1 MAKELRYNTE
11 ARARLE
17 QGVNALA
24 DAVKVTL
31 GPKGRNAVL
40 EKLTGPPTITNDGV
54 TIAREIQLADPFAN
68 MGAQL
73 VKEVAMKTNG
83 VVGDGTTTATVLAQA
98 MVREGLRAVDAGA
111 NPMRLRRGIERT
123 VPVVLQALTE
133 QAVPI
138 SGRDDLLRIA
148 SLAASD
154 DDAIGEV
161 IARAVE
167 HVGEVGVVT
176 TEESDTLGLTVDV
189 VDGIEFDHGYISAY
203 MVTDPE
209 RMEAVLE
216 NPVILLTNKKIT
228 AVQEIMPTIEAA
240 KRADRP
246 LVVLAEDV
254 DGPALQLLVGGNM
267 HKTMQSV
274 VVRAPGFG
282 HRRVAELEDLAVALG
297 GHVIAKDTGIELS
310 EVAREHL
317 GSCDRITVTENETTI
332 VGAHGEQAL
341 VDARVGQLEAQL
353 ERARIDA
360 DQDSLE
366 LRIAR
371 LTGRVA
377 VIRVGGATSVELKER
392 MLRVEDALAATR
404 AALEEGVVAGGGTA
418 LAQAHRALADLD
430 LPGDEAI
437 GPQVVRRALAEPL
450 RWIAHQ
456 RRLRGRRR
464 RADRRRPPARAR
476 IQRPHRRVRRHVRR
490 GCHRPAQG
498 HPGGAGERGVDRGAA
513 HHDRDGDRRG
523 GHRQSRRHHRARF
536 RRPRRGH
543 GPPVQHLLS
552 ACRFGPFGPRYGLG
566 HGLTV
571 AASFSN
577 YGAGSQS

>member
-1 MAKELRYNTE
+1 MAKDLRFAQE
-11 ARARLE
+11 ARTLLE
-17 QGVNALA
+17 YGVNALA

-54 TIAREIQLADPFAN
+54 TIAREIQLRDPFAN

-111 NPMRLRRGIERT
+111 NPMRVRRGIERT
-123 VPVVLQALTE
+123 VPVVVEALRDRS
-133 QAVPI
+133 VPVED
-138 SGRDDLLRIA
+138 RADLRRVA
-148 SLAASD
+148 TLAASD
-154 DDAIGEV
+154 DESIGEA
-161 IARAVE
+161 IAEAVSY
-167 HVGEVGVVT
+167 VGRSGIVT
-176 TEESDTLGLTVDV
+176 TEESDALGMSVSV
-189 VDGIEFDHGYISAY
+189 VDGIEFDHGYISGY

-209 RMEAVLE
+209 RMEAVHD
-216 NPVILLTNKKIT
+216 NPLILLTNKKISQ
-228 AVQEIMPTIEAA
+228 VQDIMPSIEAA

-282 HRRVAELEDLAVALG
+282 HRRVAELQDLAVALG
-297 GHVIAKDTGIELS
+297 GHVIAKDTGVELS
-310 EVAREHL
+310 EVTREHL
-317 GSCDRITVTENETTI
+317 GSCDRITVTENETAI
-332 VGAHGEQAL
+332 VGGHG
-341 VDARVGQLEAQL
+341 DAKLLEARIAQL
-353 ERARIDA
+353 ETQLDRARIDA
-360 DQDSLE
+360 DQDSLQ

-404 AALEEGVVAGGGTA
+404 AALEDGIVAGGGTA
-418 LAQAHRALADLD
+418 LGQAHRALADLE

-437 GPQVVRRALAEPL
+437 GRDVVRRALPEPL
-450 RWIAHQ
+450 RWIA
-456 RRLRGRRR
+456 
-464 RADRRRPPARAR
+464 
-476 IQRPHRRVRRHVRR
+476 VN
-490 GCHRPAQG
+490 
-498 HPGGAGERGVDRGAA
+498 AGF
-513 HHDRDGDRRG
+513 DGDEVVDVVAG
-523 GHRQSRRHHRARF
+523 LPS
-536 RRPRRGH
+536 GH
-543 GPPVQHLLS
+543 GFDALT
-552 ACRFGPFGPRYGLG
+552 GEYGDMFDEGIVDPLKVTRAA
-566 HGLTV
+566 LES
-571 AASFSN
+571 AASIAALLITTETAIVEEVVGNPGAIHAPGFGDLAEGMVRPSN
-577 YGAGSQS
+577 IY

>member
-17 QGVNALA
+17 HGVNALA

-133 QAVPI
+133 HAVAVN
-138 SGRDDLLRIA
+138 GRSDLLRIA
-148 SLAASD
+148 SLAAGD
-154 DDAIGEV
+154 DEAIGEV
-161 IARAVE
+161 ITRAVE
-167 HVGEVGVVT
+167 HVGESGVVT
-176 TEESDTLGLTVDV
+176 TEESNALGLSVDV

-203 MVTDPE
+203 MVTNPE

-228 AVQEIMPTIEAA
+228 AVQEIMPAIEAA

-310 EVAREHL
+310 EVSLEHL
-317 GSCDRITVTENETTI
+317 GSCDRITVTEHETTI
-332 VGAHGEQAL
+332 VGAHGEQRL

-360 DQDSLE
+360 DRENLE

-392 MLRVEDALAATR
+392 MLRVEDALSATR
-404 AALEEGVVAGGGTA
+404 AAMEAGIVSGGGTA

-430 LPGDEAI
+430 LPGDEGI
-437 GPQVVRRALAEPL
+437 GTQVVRRALAEPL
-450 RWIAHQ
+450 RWIA
-456 RRLRGRRR
+456 LNAGFEG
-464 RADRRRPPARAR
+464 DDVVR
-476 IQRPHRRVRRHVRR
+476 IVEDLP
-490 GCHRPAQG
+490 
-498 HPGGAGERGVDRGAA
+498 
-513 HHDRDGDRRG
+513 
-523 GHRQSRRHHRARF
+523 
-536 RRPRRGH
+536 
-543 GPPVQHLLS
+543 
-552 ACRFGPFGPRYGLG
+552 LG
-566 HGLTV
+566 HGFNALTGEYGDMFDEGV
-571 AASFSN
+571 IDPLKVTRAALESAASIAALLITTETAIVEQVVVNPGAIIAPGFGDLAEGMVRPSN
-577 YGAGSQS
+577 IY

>member
-17 QGVNALA
+17 HGVNALA

-98 MVREGLRAVDAGA
+98 MVREGLRAVEAGA
-111 NPMRLRRGIERT
+111 NPMRVRRGLERT
-123 VPVVLQALTE
+123 VPVVLDHLMEHAS
-133 QAVPI
+133 PI
-138 SGRDDLLRIA
+138 NGREDLLRIA

-154 DDAIGEV
+154 DEAIGAA
-161 IARAVE
+161 ITRAVE
-167 HVGEVGVVT
+167 HVGEVGVIT
-176 TEESDTLGLTVDV
+176 TEESDTLGLAVDV
-189 VDGIEFDHGYISAY
+189 VDGIEFGHGYISAY
-203 MVTDPE
+203 MVTNPE
-209 RMEAVLE
+209 RMEAVLD
-216 NPVILLTNKKIT
+216 NPVILLTNKKVT

-297 GHVIAKDTGIELS
+297 GHVIAKDTGVELS
-310 EVAREHL
+310 EVTLEHL
-317 GSCDRITVTENETTI
+317 GSCDRITVTENDTTI
-332 VGAHGEQAL
+332 VGARGDEAL
-341 VDARVGQLEAQL
+341 IVARVAQLEAQR

-360 DQDSLE
+360 DRDSLDQ
-366 LRIAR
+366 RIAR

-404 AALEEGVVAGGGTA
+404 AALEAGIVAGGGSA

-430 LPGDEAI
+430 LPGDEGI
-437 GPQVVRRALAEPL
+437 GTQVVRRALAEPL
-450 RWIAHQ
+450 RWIAHN
-456 RRLRGRRR
+456 
-464 RADRRRPPARAR
+464 
-476 IQRPHRRVRRHVRR
+476 
-490 GCHRPAQG
+490 
-498 HPGGAGERGVDRGAA
+498 AGFEA
-513 HHDRDGDRRG
+513 GDV
-523 GHRQSRRHHRARF
+523 
-536 RRPRRGH
+536 
-543 GPPVQHLLS
+543 VQIVEDL
-552 ACRFGPFGPRYGLG
+552 PLG
-566 HGLTV
+566 HGFNALTGQYGDMFDEGV
-571 AASFSN
+571 IDPLKVTRAALESAASIAALVITTETAVVEQVAVNPGAVIAPGFGDLAEGMVRPSN
-577 YGAGSQS
+577 IY

>member
-111 NPMRLRRGIERT
+111 NPMRVRRGIERT

-133 QAVPI
+133 HAVAVN
-138 SGRDDLLRIA
+138 GRSDLLRIA
-148 SLAASD
+148 SLAAGD
-154 DDAIGEV
+154 DEAIGEV
-161 IARAVE
+161 ITRAVE
-167 HVGEVGVVT
+167 HVGESGVVT
-176 TEESDTLGLTVDV
+176 TEESNALGLSVDV

-203 MVTDPE
+203 MVTNPE
-209 RMEAVLE
+209 RMEAVLD

-228 AVQEIMPTIEAA
+228 AVQEIMPAIEAA

-246 LVVLAEDV
+246 LVVLAENV

-310 EVAREHL
+310 EVSLEHL
-317 GSCDRITVTENETTI
+317 GSCDRITVTEHETTI
-332 VGAHGEQAL
+332 VGAHGEQRL

-360 DQDSLE
+360 DRESLE
-366 LRIAR
+366 SRIAR

-392 MLRVEDALAATR
+392 MLRVEDALSATR
-404 AALEEGVVAGGGTA
+404 AAMEAGIVSGGGTA

-430 LPGDEAI
+430 LPGDEGI
-437 GPQVVRRALAEPL
+437 GTQVVRRALAEPL
-450 RWIAHQ
+450 RWIAHNAGFEADDVVQ
-456 RRLRGRRR
+456 IVEDLPLGHGFNALTGEYGDMFDEGVIDPLKVT
-464 RADRRRPPARAR
+464 RAALESAAS
-476 IQRPHRRVRRHVRR
+476 IAALLITTETAIVEQVV
-490 GCHRPAQG
+490 G
-498 HPGGAGERGVDRGAA
+498 HPGAIIAPGF
-513 HHDRDGDRRG
+513 GDLAEG
-523 GHRQSRRHHRARF
+523 MV
-536 RRPRRGH
+536 RP
-543 GPPVQHLLS
+543 
-552 ACRFGPFGPRYGLG
+552 
-566 HGLTV
+566 
-571 AASFSN
+571 SN
-577 YGAGSQS
+577 IY

>member
-1 MAKELRYNTE
+1 MAKELRYSAD
-11 ARARLE
+11 ARTRLE

-54 TIAREIQLADPFAN
+54 TIAREIQLSDPFAN

-111 NPMRLRRGIERT
+111 NPMRVRRGIERT

-133 QAVPI
+133 HSVALG
-138 SGRDDLLRIA
+138 GRSDLLRIA
-148 SLAASD
+148 TLAASD
-154 DDAIGEV
+154 DEAIGEI

-167 HVGEVGVVT
+167 HVGEAGVVT
-176 TEESDTLGLTVDV
+176 TEESEVLGLTVDV

-203 MVTDPE
+203 MVTNPE
-209 RMEAVLE
+209 RMEAVVD

-228 AVQEIMPTIEAA
+228 AVQEIMPSIEVA

-267 HKTMQSV
+267 HKTMLSV

-282 HRRVAELEDLAVALG
+282 HRRIAELEDLAVGLG

-310 EVAREHL
+310 EVTLEHL
-317 GSCDRITVTENETTI
+317 GSCDRITVTEDQTTI
-332 VGAHGEQAL
+332 VGARGEQRL
-341 VDARVGQLEAQL
+341 VNARVAQLEAQR
-353 ERARIDA
+353 ERARMDA
-360 DQDSLE
+360 DRDSLD

-404 AALEEGVVAGGGTA
+404 AALEAGIVSGGGTA
-418 LAQAHRALADLD
+418 LAQAHRALADLA

-437 GPQVVRRALAEPL
+437 GTQVVRRALAEPL
-450 RWIAHQ
+450 RWIA
-456 RRLRGRRR
+456 LNAGFE
-464 RADRRRPPARAR
+464 ADD
-476 IQRPHRRVRRHVRR
+476 V
-490 GCHRPAQG
+490 
-498 HPGGAGERGVDRGAA
+498 
-513 HHDRDGDRRG
+513 
-523 GHRQSRRHHRARF
+523 
-536 RRPRRGH
+536 
-543 GPPVQHLLS
+543 VQIVEDL
-552 ACRFGPFGPRYGLG
+552 PLG
-566 HGLTV
+566 HGFNALTGEYGDMFDEGV
-571 AASFSN
+571 IDPLKVTRAALESAASIAALLITTETAVVEQVAGQPGAIIAPGFGDLAEGMVRPSN
-577 YGAGSQS
+577 FY

>member
-1 MAKELRYNTE
+1 MAKELRFNAD

-31 GPKGRNAVL
+31 GPKGRNAIL

-54 TIAREIQLADPFAN
+54 TIAREIQLRDPFAN

-111 NPMRLRRGIERT
+111 NPMRVRRGIERT
-123 VPVVLQALTE
+123 VPVVVESLRSHSVQ
-133 QAVPI
+133 V
-138 SGRDDLLRIA
+138 SGSTDLRRIA
-148 SLAASD
+148 ALAASD
-154 DDAIGEV
+154 DESIGDV
-161 IARAVE
+161 IAAAVE
-167 HVGEVGVVT
+167 HVGKSGVVT
-176 TEESDTLGLTVDV
+176 TEESDTLGMAVDV
-189 VDGIEFDHGYISAY
+189 VDGIEFDHGYISGY

-209 RMEAVLE
+209 RMEAVLD
-216 NPVILLTNKKIT
+216 NPLILLTNKKISQ
-228 AVQEIMPTIEAA
+228 VQDIMPTLEAA

-246 LVVLAEDV
+246 LVVIAEDV

-282 HRRVAELEDLAVALG
+282 HRRVAELEDLAIALN

-310 EVAREHL
+310 EITREHL
-317 GSCDRITVTENETTI
+317 GSCDRLTATENDTTI
-332 VGAHGEQAL
+332 VGPHGEQNL
-341 VDARVGQLEAQL
+341 VDARVSQLEAQR
-353 ERARIDA
+353 ERAKLDA
-360 DQDSLE
+360 DQDSLD

-404 AALEEGVVAGGGTA
+404 AALEDGIVSGGGTA
-418 LAQAHRALADLD
+418 LAQAHRALDTLE
-430 LPGDEAI
+430 LVGDEAI
-437 GPQVVRRALAEPL
+437 GRDVIRRALAEPL
-450 RWIAHQ
+450 RWIAINA
-456 RRLRGRRR
+456 GFEGDDVVDIV
-464 RADRRRPPARAR
+464 ADLP
-476 IQRPHRRVRRHVRR
+476 
-490 GCHRPAQG
+490 
-498 HPGGAGERGVDRGAA
+498 
-513 HHDRDGDRRG
+513 
-523 GHRQSRRHHRARF
+523 
-536 RRPRRGH
+536 
-543 GPPVQHLLS
+543 
-552 ACRFGPFGPRYGLG
+552 LG
-566 HGLTV
+566 HGFNALTGEYGDMFDEGIIDPFKV
-571 AASFSN
+571 TRAALESAASIAALLITTETAVVEEIIGQPGSIMAPGFGDLAEGMIRPSN
-577 YGAGSQS
+577 IY

>member
-1 MAKELRYNTE
+1 MAKELRYNTD

-17 QGVNALA
+17 HGVNALA

-54 TIAREIQLADPFAN
+54 TIAREIQLREPFAN

-98 MVREGLRAVDAGA
+98 MVREGLRSVDAGA
-111 NPMRLRRGIERT
+111 NPMRVRRGIERA
-123 VPVVLQALTE
+123 VSVVVDSLRE
-133 QAVPI
+133 QASRI
-138 SGRDDLLRIA
+138 GGQSDLQRIA
-148 SLAASD
+148 TLAASD
-154 DDAIGEV
+154 DEV
-161 IARAVE
+161 IGHAISQAVDY
-167 HVGEVGVVT
+167 VGKSGVVT
-176 TEESDTLGLTVDV
+176 TEESDTLGLSVDI
-189 VDGIEFDHGYISAY
+189 VDGIEFDHGYISGY

-209 RMEAVLE
+209 RMEAVHA
-216 NPVILLTNKKIT
+216 NPLILLTNKKIT
-228 AVQEIMPTIEAA
+228 QVQDVMPSIEVA

-246 LVVLAEDV
+246 LVVLAEEV

-310 EVAREHL
+310 EVTIEHL

-332 VGAHGEQAL
+332 VGGHGEQRL
-341 VDARVGQLEAQL
+341 LDARIAQLESQL
-353 ERARIDA
+353 ERARIEA
-360 DQDSLE
+360 DQESLE

-404 AALEEGVVAGGGTA
+404 AAVEAGIVSGGGTA
-418 LAQAHRALADLD
+418 LAQSHRALADLD
-430 LPGDEAI
+430 LAGDEAI
-437 GPQVVRRALAEPL
+437 GCDVVRRALAEPL
-450 RWIAHQ
+450 RWIA
-456 RRLRGRRR
+456 
-464 RADRRRPPARAR
+464 
-476 IQRPHRRVRRHVRR
+476 IN
-490 GCHRPAQG
+490 
-498 HPGGAGERGVDRGAA
+498 AGF
-513 HHDRDGDRRG
+513 DGDEVVEVVAG
-523 GHRQSRRHHRARF
+523 L
-536 RRPRRGH
+536 P
-543 GPPVQHLLS
+543 
-552 ACRFGPFGPRYGLG
+552 LG
-566 HGLTV
+566 HGFNALTGEYGDMFDDGV
-571 AASFSN
+571 IDPFKVTRAALESAASIAALLITTETAVVEEVVGNPGAIMAPGFGDLAEGMVRPSN
-577 YGAGSQS
+577 IY

>member
-1 MAKELRYNTE
+1 MAKELRYNTD

-123 VPVVLQALTE
+123 VPVVLRAVTE
-133 QAVPI
+133 NAVAVG
-138 SGRDDLLRIA
+138 GRTDLLRIA
-148 SLAASD
+148 ALAAGD
-154 DDAIGEV
+154 DEAIGEV
-161 IARAVE
+161 ITRAVE
-167 HVGEVGVVT
+167 HVGESGVIT
-176 TEESDTLGLTVDV
+176 TEESDALGLAVDV

-203 MVTDPE
+203 MVTNPE

-228 AVQEIMPTIEAA
+228 AVQEIMPSVEVA

-310 EVAREHL
+310 EVTLKHL
-317 GSCDRITVTENETTI
+317 GSCDRITVTEDQTTI
-332 VGAHGEQAL
+332 VGARGEQRL
-341 VDARVGQLEAQL
+341 VDARVGQLEAQR

-360 DQDSLE
+360 DRDNLD

-404 AALEEGVVAGGGTA
+404 AALEAGIVSGGGTA

-437 GPQVVRRALAEPL
+437 GTQVVRRALAEPL
-450 RWIAHQ
+450 RWIA
-456 RRLRGRRR
+456 LNAGFE
-464 RADRRRPPARAR
+464 ADD
-476 IQRPHRRVRRHVRR
+476 V
-490 GCHRPAQG
+490 
-498 HPGGAGERGVDRGAA
+498 
-513 HHDRDGDRRG
+513 
-523 GHRQSRRHHRARF
+523 
-536 RRPRRGH
+536 
-543 GPPVQHLLS
+543 VQIVEDL
-552 ACRFGPFGPRYGLG
+552 PLG
-566 HGLTV
+566 HGFNALTGEYGDMFEQGV
-571 AASFSN
+571 IDPLKVTRAALESAASIAALLITTETAIVEQVMVNPGAIIAPGFGDLAEGMVRPSN
-577 YGAGSQS
+577 IY

>member
-1 MAKELRYNTE
+1 MAKELRYSAD
-11 ARARLE
+11 ARTRLE

-54 TIAREIQLADPFAN
+54 TIAREIQLSDPFAN

-111 NPMRLRRGIERT
+111 NPMRVRRGIERT
-123 VPVVLQALTE
+123 VPVVLQALAE
-133 QAVPI
+133 HSVALG
-138 SGRDDLLRIA
+138 GRGDLLRIA
-148 SLAASD
+148 TLAASD
-154 DDAIGEV
+154 DEAIGEI

-167 HVGEVGVVT
+167 HVGEAGVVT
-176 TEESDTLGLTVDV
+176 TEESEVLGLTVDV

-203 MVTDPE
+203 MVTNPE
-209 RMEAVLE
+209 RMEAVVD

-228 AVQEIMPTIEAA
+228 AVQEIMPSIEVA

-267 HKTMQSV
+267 HKTMLSV

-282 HRRVAELEDLAVALG
+282 HRRIAELEDLAVALG

-310 EVAREHL
+310 EVTLEHL
-317 GSCDRITVTENETTI
+317 GSCDRITVTEDQTTI
-332 VGAHGEQAL
+332 VGARGEQRL
-341 VDARVGQLEAQL
+341 VNARVAQLEAQR

-360 DQDSLE
+360 DRDSLD

-404 AALEEGVVAGGGTA
+404 AALEAGIVSGGGTA
-418 LAQAHRALADLD
+418 LAQAHRALADLR

-437 GPQVVRRALAEPL
+437 GTQVVRRALAEPL
-450 RWIAHQ
+450 RWIA
-456 RRLRGRRR
+456 LNAGFE
-464 RADRRRPPARAR
+464 ADD
-476 IQRPHRRVRRHVRR
+476 V
-490 GCHRPAQG
+490 
-498 HPGGAGERGVDRGAA
+498 
-513 HHDRDGDRRG
+513 
-523 GHRQSRRHHRARF
+523 
-536 RRPRRGH
+536 
-543 GPPVQHLLS
+543 VQIVEDL
-552 ACRFGPFGPRYGLG
+552 PLG
-566 HGLTV
+566 HGFNALTGEYGDMFDEGV
-571 AASFSN
+571 IDPLKVTRAALESAASIAALLITTETAVVEQVAGQPGTIMAPGFGDLAEGMVRPSN
-577 YGAGSQS
+577 IY